1 MVIDMDKAKAINW
14 LYKESKKKNYMV
26 MGICFRDN
34 LTGQVLPYD
43 TDMDRRRPGGSLP
56 SEWSKSEWHDFIN
69 RGIHHYQE
77 KSAFSIDQIT
87 EVFFKSKL
95 TEIRIVL

>member
-1 MVIDMDKAKAINW
+1 MVIDMDKAINW
-14 LYKESKKKNYMV
+14 LYKESKEANHTTI
-26 MGICFRDN
+26 GIRFRDN
-34 LTGQVLPYD
+34 STGQVFPYD

-87 EVFFKSKL
+87 EVFFIGSNP
-95 TEIRIVL
+95 TELRIVL